1 MTPAS
6 DHRRYRG
13 RGDAWLV
20 PTEGPSCEIV
30 WSEDD
35 APALQSFVVP
45 REEAWLV
52 FERQTGLE
60 GLYREQRE
68 GPSDPDQ
75 PLNQTYG

>member
-1 MTPAS
+1 VRPAP

-30 WSEDD
+30 WSEDE
-35 APALQSFVVP
+35 APVLQSFLVP

-52 FERQTGLE
+52 FERQAGLE
-60 GLYREQRE
+60 GLYCGHRKA
-68 GPSDPDQ
+68 PSDRDQ
-75 PLNQTYG
+75 RLNQTYG